1 MVVGQI
7 RGCVGGGVSVRLHKG
22 LSQGHGTSIKYAMDR
37 DGVAAQ
43 RAVVLMVYGGNNH
56 AEGREDGQP

>member
-1 MVVGQI
+1 M
-7 RGCVGGGVSVRLHKG
+7 GGRVSVRLHKG
-22 LSQGHGTSIKYAMDR
+22 LSQGHGTSIKDAMDR

-56 AEGREDGQP
+56 AEGRVDGQP